1 MSSGPSDDDGT
12 ETRVSWPRR
21 AWSSLSVR
29 LAVWYVLATLGS
41 FLAAAM
47 VFAIRSRSALERAGA
62 ESAAGTLEGYR
73 RALESGGT
81 GALRALFDCSP
92 GAERAIRLTDE
103 RDVELFGAW
112 SDETSRRTA
121 STLNARG
128 EAVAPSPAWH
138 VARAAVSEKRWLTVA
153 IHDERSARLWSE
165 LRATAF
171 AIFGAGLGLAILGA
185 ALITRSTLRPV
196 SALAR
201 ATRRIV
207 ESGDLSLRVESRE
220 RHGELAQLTR
230 LFNHMLSKNEQL
242 VKAMRES
249 LDHVAHDLRTP
260 LTRLRA
266 AAELALAEPND
277 TAREREAL
285 AEVLEQS
292 DRILAML
299 TTLTDI
305 IEAEAGAM
313 RLDKHEEELGRI
325 AREAVELYD
334 FVSKD
339 AGVRLVTHLA
349 DGIVVCV
356 DRRRLAQVCAN
367 VIDNAVKYTAT
378 GGQVEVSVFASGA
391 QGIFRVADSGIG
403 IAPEDLARV
412 WTRLFRADRSRGERG
427 LGLGLSL
434 VKAVV
439 EAHGGEVAVEST
451 LGRGSVF
458 EVRLPLAAKPVTERR
473 GETS

>member
-1 MSSGPSDDDGT
+1 MSSARSDRPAAGSG
-12 ETRVSWPRR
+12 VSWPRR
-21 AWSSLSVR
+21 AWSSLAVR

-41 FLAAAM
+41 FLVAAV
-47 VFAIRSRSALERAGA
+47 VFAMRSRSALERAGA
-62 ESAAGTLEGYR
+62 ESAAGTLDGYR

-81 GALRALFDCSP
+81 EALRSLFDCSP
-92 GAERAIRLTDE
+92 GVGRAIRLSDE
-103 RDVELFGAW
+103 RDTELFGAW
-112 SDETSRRTA
+112 SDEESRRTA
-121 STLNARG
+121 ATLNERG
-128 EAVAPSPAWH
+128 GAGPPSPAWH
-138 VARAAVSEKRWLTVA
+138 VARAAVSQKRWLTVA
-153 IHDERSARLWSE
+153 IHDEQSARLWSE
-165 LRATAF
+165 LRATALG
-171 AIFGAGLGLAILGA
+171 IFGAGLAFAILGA
-185 ALITRSTLRPV
+185 TLITRWTLRPV
-196 SALAR
+196 SALAH
-201 ATRRIV
+201 ATERIV
-207 ESGDLSLRVESRE
+207 QSGDLSLRVESRE
-220 RHGELAQLTR
+220 RSGELAQLTDQ
-230 LFNHMLSKNEQL
+230 FNRMLSKNEQL

-277 TAREREAL
+277 VEREREAL

-313 RLDKHEEELGRI
+313 RLDKHREELARI

-339 AGVRLVTHLA
+339 AGVRLVTHLT
-349 DGIVVCV
+349 DGVGVCV

-367 VIDNAVKYTAT
+367 VIDNAIKYTPA
-378 GGQVEVSVFASGA
+378 GGQVEVSVFTAGDH
-391 QGIFRVADSGIG
+391 GVFRVADSGIG

-439 EAHGGEVAVEST
+439 EAHGGEVAVESK
-451 LGRGSVF
+451 LGQGSVF
-458 EVRLPLAAKPVTERR
+458 DVRLPLAPE
-473 GETS
+473 GPLN

>member
-1 MSSGPSDDDGT
+1 
-12 ETRVSWPRR
+12 
-21 AWSSLSVR
+21 VR
-29 LAVWYVLATLGS
+29 LALWYVLATLGS
-41 FLAAAM
+41 FLVAAL
-47 VFAIRSRSALERAGA
+47 VFAIRSRSALERAGG
-62 ESAAGTLEGYR
+62 ESAAGTLDGYR

-81 GALRALFDCSP
+81 EALRSLFECAP
-92 GAERAIRLTDE
+92 GAEHAIRLTDE
-103 RDVELFGAW
+103 RDTELFGAW
-112 SDETSRRTA
+112 SDEASRRA
-121 STLNARG
+121 AAALDERG
-128 EAVAPSPAWH
+128 EPISPSPAWH
-138 VARAAVSEKRWLTVA
+138 VARAAVSHRRWLTVA
-153 IHDERSARLWSE
+153 IRDEHAARLWSE
-165 LRATAF
+165 LRTTAF
-171 AIFGAGLGLAILGA
+171 GIFGVGLGVAIIGA
-185 ALITRSTLRPV
+185 TLITRWTLRPV

-201 ATRRIV
+201 ATERIV
-207 ESGDLSLRVESRE
+207 ESGDLSLRVESRD
-220 RHGELAQLTR
+220 RTGELAQLTR
-230 LFNHMLSKNEQL
+230 HFNRMLGKNEEL

-266 AAELALAEPND
+266 AAELALAEPSD
-277 TAREREAL
+277 AARDREAL
-285 AEVLEQS
+285 AEVIEQS

-313 RLDKHEEELGRI
+313 RLDRHEEELARI

-349 DGIVVCV
+349 DGVSVCV

-367 VIDNAVKYTAT
+367 IIDNAVKYTPP
-378 GGQVEVSVFASGA
+378 GGQVEVSVFASAGH
-391 QGIFRVADSGIG
+391 GVFRVSDSGIG

-412 WTRLFRADRSRGERG
+412 WARLFRADRSRGERG

-458 EVRLPLAAKPVTERR
+458 EVRLPLASTSAAARR
-473 GETS
+473 GEERS